1 MEEEEAP
8 APVAPYS
15 PPALV
20 YAVPEPEQPVA
31 VEQPVV
37 PESPISTIDAVVWDQ
52 PQEDQQVLQEFVPVS
67 QEEEVYVEQPQAP
80 AFVQEEEAPI
90 QEDGLLLSVGQELS
104 QEPEYQEPVR
114 QVEPELVQLPV
125 YQEPVQ
131 VQEQTFQVEEQE
143 VPTIEQPVEIQ
154 QEQVEE
160 YVEPVQIQQE
170 PEQTF
175 QVSQEYLPP
184 VPTYKNVEVEPEE
197 VPILPEYEPV
207 KIAQPEPEIVPEFVE
222 PVQVVAQEPV
232 VIPEVEQEYVEPV
245 QIVQQPEVEQELV
258 DPVQIPELPTLIQ
271 GEEPEQ
277 SYQVEQEI
285 EKQQPSSPKFQ
296 EPSNQQFNFQ
306 QTIEDFAK
314 KQTDENLAPVIS
326 ANKQAGRGRPIRP
339 RPIIFQRTEEDLFQ
353 KGFPEVAA
361 PEGDDVPL
369 DEQAAIREAIFELK
383 KESRS
388 G

>member
-1 MEEEEAP
+1 M
-8 APVAPYS
+8 
-15 PPALV
+15 
-20 YAVPEPEQPVA
+20 

-37 PESPISTIDAVVWDQ
+37 PVESPISTIDAVVWNQ
-52 PQEDQQVLQEFVPVS
+52 PEEDQQILQEYVPVR
-67 QEEEVYVEQPQAP
+67 QEEEVSVEEPQVP
-80 AFVQEEEAPI
+80 TYVQEAEEEPS
-90 QEDGLLLSVGQELS
+90 QDGGLLLSVGQDLS

-114 QVEPELVQLPV
+114 QVEPELVQPV
-125 YQEPVQ
+125 YQEPVE
-131 VQEQTFQVEEQE
+131 VQEPTLQVVEQE
-143 VPTIEQPVEIQ
+143 VPTVQEPVEIQ
-154 QEQVEE
+154 QQEQEE
-160 YVEPVQIQQE
+160 YVEPVQIPQE
-170 PEQTF
+170 PEQTY
-175 QVSQEYLPP
+175 QISQEYLHP
-184 VPTYKNVEVEPEE
+184 VQTYKEIEVELEE
-197 VPILPEYEPV
+197 APILPEYEPV
-207 KIAQPEPEIVPEFVE
+207 KVAQPEPEIVQEYVE
-222 PVQVVAQEPV
+222 PVKVVEQEPV

-245 QIVQQPEVEQELV
+245 QIVQQPEVQQELV
-258 DPVQIPELPTLIQ
+258 EPVQIPELPTLIQ
-271 GEEPEQ
+271 EEPEQ

-285 EKQQPSSPKFQ
+285 EKQPSPKYQ
-296 EPSNQQFNFQ
+296 EPSNQEFNFQ

-314 KQTDENLAPVIS
+314 KQTDENLTPVIS